1 MLNIYDE
8 LDGLDSV
15 FGLESFNTALL
26 DMPQNN
32 EEVSTEVGEDG
43 QVHARP
49 DNAPQNPK
57 APQQPKGP
65 VVIQSRCPL
74 VITHVMI
81 DGQMYTRVDSYI
93 RGSIDDIEGYVPL
106 IDCLNRAD
114 DKWLFNLHIQSG
126 GGMVTTG
133 ATIASSIANCKGRV
147 TTIAEG
153 LCASAASL
161 IWSAGHVCEV
171 TDYAMFMYHMS
182 SHADMNNSQFI
193 AESALTM
200 VNYVKKC
207 LMRNAL
213 RNGHITQEDYV
224 KFCENKEEV
233 WISAADMRSRI
244 AAHKQATMEV

>member
-1 MLNIYDE
+1 MSTMLDIYEE
-8 LDGLDSV
+8 LYGTDFSIGT
-15 FGLESFNTALL
+15 ESIIPKLVDA
-26 DMPQNN
+26 PSN

-43 QVHARP
+43 QVHEKP
-49 DNAPQNPK
+49 GNIPQ
-57 APQQPKGP
+57 QQPKGP
-65 VVIQSRCPL
+65 MIIQSRCPL

-133 ATIASSIANCKGRV
+133 ATIASSIANCKGKV

-182 SHADMNNSQFI
+182 SHADMNNSQYI

-213 RNGHITQEDYV
+213 KNGHITQDDYV

-244 AAHKQATMEV
+244 AAHKQATMEVK

>member
-1 MLNIYDE
+1 MSMLDIYDE
-8 LDGLDSV
+8 LYGDV
-15 FGLESFNTALL
+15 FSIGTETFIPS
-26 DMPQNN
+26 N
-32 EEVSTEVGEDG
+32 EEVSTEVKEDG
-43 QVHARP
+43 QVREKP
-49 DNAPQNPK
+49 GPNAPK
-57 APQQPKGP
+57 KDGP
-65 VVIQSRCPL
+65 MIIQSRCPL
-74 VITHVMI
+74 VITHLTI

-93 RGSIDDIEGYVPL
+93 RGSIDDIESYVPL

-114 DKWLFNLHIQSG
+114 DKWLFYLHIQSG

-133 ATIASSIANCKGRV
+133 ATIASSIANCKGKV

-182 SHADMNNSQFI
+182 SHADMNNSQYI
-193 AESALTM
+193 AESATTM

-213 RNGHITQEDYV
+213 KNGHITKEDYV
-224 KFCENKEEV
+224 NFCENKDEV
-233 WISAADMRSRI
+233 WISASDMRSRI
-244 AAHKQATMEV
+244 ESHRDATMEV

>member
-1 MLNIYDE
+1 MFDIYDDIE
-8 LDGLDSV
+8 GLNL
-15 FGLESFNTALL
+15 FTGTESFKDTLL

-32 EEVSTEVGEDG
+32 EEVSTEVGDDG
-43 QVHARP
+43 QVHEKPGA
-49 DNAPQNPK
+49 

-133 ATIASSIANCKGRV
+133 ATIASSIANCKGKV

-182 SHADMNNSQFI
+182 SHADMNNSQYI

-213 RNGHITQEDYV
+213 KNGHITQDDYV

-244 AAHKQATMEV
+244 AAHKQATMEVK